1 MRNTSP
7 KKCLL
12 FNMSDSI
19 STDEKANA
27 GIILSESEITH
38 LTEIVFFS

>member
-12 FNMSDSI
+12 FNLSDSI
-19 STDEKANA
+19 PTDEKANA
-27 GIILSESEITH
+27 GIILSESEIAY
-38 LTEIVFFS
+38 LAEIVFFS